1 MSNFITIQPDTEK
14 LRKRQF
20 ENSNYTQIRFP
31 KKPKF
36 TKIPSSFTE
45 NNRKLL
51 SVDIPKN
58 VKKIKE
64 AAFKSCV
71 LLALAEIPANL
82 KKLGKSVFENCR
94 SLSLVDLS
102 ACRYLT
108 KIKAKTFANCT
119 KLREIQLPENI
130 QKIAR
135 QWKNLLFL
143 PMSAKLE
150 MRRL

>member
-51 SVDIPKN
+51 SIDIPKN
-58 VKKIKE
+58 VKKIKRN
-64 AAFKSCV
+64 
-71 LLALAEIPANL
+71 I
-82 KKLGKSVFENCR
+82 
-94 SLSLVDLS
+94 
-102 ACRYLT
+102 
-108 KIKAKTFANCT
+108 
-119 KLREIQLPENI
+119 KLRLIQLMI
-130 QKIAR
+130 YMKC
-135 QWKNLLFL
+135 
-143 PMSAKLE
+143 
-150 MRRL
+150 